1 LDPFA
6 GKPLDKGRGVGKVA
20 QRKTATGCGC
30 GKKKTAGGKALTIAR
45 RMKNTNHFKLLMLL
59 LRL

>member
-1 LDPFA
+1 
-6 GKPLDKGRGVGKVA
+6 LDKGRGVGKVA